1 MAGITGKTPS
11 ATYKDLLKIE
21 NTNNGV
27 DDTLRQIESGDG
39 TGSALY
45 IEKNSTKIMPTDDDT
60 ALLDVQDKDGNS
72 KFKVDTTND
81 LIYALGHKINTQYAY
96 FGTTSSDS
104 VPSSSNTHTAI
115 PFGNVFAGATEV
127 TFGTSTDPDT
137 SLTISTTADDLICNV
152 WYVPDNITIDAA
164 YVWLAGDASSGDTVK
179 FHLMSYD
186 IVTADGSTCGDLSNG
201 TVLADGS
208 DIVHDGYEQ
217 ADYQSLTIQS
227 SNVDSGKAIL
237 FMIHSNGT
245 NSDYTVNATVKYH
258 LR

>member
-1 MAGITGKTPS
+1 MSLTGKTPKD
-11 ATYKDLLKIE
+11 TYKDLLYLD
-21 NTNNGV
+21 NSNNG
-27 DDTLRQIESGDG
+27 LDG
-39 TGSALY
+39 SPRIIKDGEGVSSALKVSTD
-45 IEKNSTKIMPTDDDT
+45 EVEVVPVSNSTT
-60 ALLDVQDKDGNS
+60 AFKVTNTGGTEKLL
-72 KFKVDTTND
+72 VDTTNN
-81 LIYALGHKINTQYAY
+81 YVKALTHHVNTQYAY

-104 VPSSSNTHTAI
+104 VPSSADTHTAI

-127 TFGTSTDPDT
+127 TFGTSTDPAT

-152 WYVPDNITIDAA
+152 WYIPDDIAIDAV

-186 IVTADGSTCGDLSNG
+186 IVTTDGSTCGDLSNG
-201 TVLADGS
+201 VVIADGS

-217 ADYQSLTIQS
+217 ADYQSMTIQS
-227 SNVDSGKAIL
+227 SNIDSGKAVL

-245 NSDYTVNATVKYH
+245 NSDYTVNTTVKYH